1 MKSPRLASMRLLIF
15 TPGAV
20 FFAMSM
26 ETAAREQEL
35 SAAMDR
41 TAETAMDFMVATAG
55 GGVVGGSRG
64 GREQRRAV
72 KAGEGSS
79 SERGRREGIRV
90 VRGQRM

>member
-1 MKSPRLASMRLLIF
+1 VKSPRLASMRLLIF

-64 GREQRRAV
+64 EGGSRDARSKQEKEAALRGAGGRE
-72 KAGEGSS
+72 
-79 SERGRREGIRV
+79 
-90 VRGQRM
+90 